1 MRFAEVI
8 GHEAIKQRL
17 VRTVKENRV
26 SHAQLFLGKEGTG
39 NLPLAIAYAQFI
51 NCTDKTNHDSCGV
64 CPSCVKYSKLAHPD
78 LHLVFPYAKPQDT
91 EAQFEGKMFAKWR
104 EAVLEKNGYLTL
116 TSWYEKFGIE
126 RKQGIIS
133 AADCNQI
140 IKKLSYRSYEADYSV
155 VIIWMV
161 EKLYYAAAPKL
172 LKILE
177 EPPEKTLF
185 LLIAANHELIIK
197 TIISRTQIIKIPA
210 INDDDLIEGLSNG
223 FPDQGRVR
231 DAVKISEGNYIAAR
245 QYLQKLEESDQNIQW
260 FSKWMRICF
269 SYRYAD
275 ILDFVSEISK
285 QSREGQ
291 KSFLSYALRM
301 IRQSLLISAGSE
313 DLTRLNTAESDFV
326 IGSGIK
332 RFYPYVNVS
341 NSDKIYDLINQSIY
355 HIERNGQ
362 SAIIFFDLSLKLG
375 SLLKAKP
382 V

>member
-1 MRFAEVI
+1 VI

-285 QSREGQ
+285 QSRDGQ